1 MKIDK
6 YLSVV
11 VPVYNVEAYLHQ
23 CIDSIKNQ
31 TFKDLEIILINDGST
46 DSSGKICDEYSNL
59 DSRIRVLHQENAG
72 VSAAR
77 NSGIALASG
86 DYITFVDSDDWL
98 DKNMYEEMCKITES
112 SQVDLVMCD
121 FKNIKQDLTEEI
133 SSNIRKGFYAKQ
145 QLVNEIYP
153 TLLVTEHFGAI
164 PIVSACR
171 CIFKRSL
178 FTEIRR
184 EIKFDAN
191 LRYSEDYL
199 FMADVVVN
207 ANTFYYLKGSYAYN
221 YRQYEESRSKKFQP
235 VWWENLLYLNN
246 ELSKL
251 LNDNKEYDFSR
262 QIKLQLLHSVLFV
275 LNSIS
280 KNKTMNAQRKLREIR
295 IILNNQDT
303 KDAFV
308 NLKFNEQGKMLKMVL
323 YFIKYKMA
331 LSYLL
336 FQRTISLKSA

>member
-23 CIDSIKNQ
+23 CIGSIKNQ

-98 DKNMYEEMCKITES
+98 DANMYEEMWKVSES
-112 SQVDLVMCD
+112 SLVDLVMCD
-121 FKNIKQDLTEEI
+121 FKNIKQNSTEII
-133 SSNIRKGFYAKQ
+133 SSNIRKGFYNKQ
-145 QLVNEIYP
+145 QIIKELYP
-153 TLLVTEHFGAI
+153 TLLVTENFGRI
-164 PIVSACR
+164 PIVS
-171 CIFKRSL
+171 IWNSFFKRKL
-178 FTEIRR
+178 FTDNNIR
-184 EIKFDAN
+184 FDAD

-199 FMADVVVN
+199 FMADVVVH
-207 ANTFYYLKGSYAYN
+207 ADSFFYLKGNYAYN

-235 VWWENLLYLNN
+235 VWWENLLYLNK
-246 ELSKL
+246 ELKKL
-251 LNDNKEYDFSR
+251 LNNNKEYDFSR

-280 KNKTMNAQRKLREIR
+280 KNKTMNAQSKLREIR
-295 IILNNQDT
+295 SIMNHPAVAE
-303 KDAFV
+303 AFST
-308 NLKFNEQGKMLKMVL
+308 LSFNKGSKMLRLVL
-323 YFIKYKMA
+323 YSIKYKMVRA
-331 LSYLL
+331 YLL
-336 FQRTISLKSA
+336 LHQITSIRKNG